1 MAVKSGKNTKALAR
15 FRAALAN
22 YLKKTGKKNN
32 QVASEIGVSSGN
44 FSNIANGDTA
54 PSLAHMELIAD
65 KLGLDLADMLAEGR
79 DILANNDKP
88 MEEADV
94 LSISTTYLDHDLII
108 RVVVILEDFLKQQ
121 KKWLDS
127 ENKAKAFIQMYEARK
142 EHEANGGTVEDSY
155 TLLLPILSEALTH
168 AVDEPLQ
175 KTG

>member
-1 MAVKSGKNTKALAR
+1 MAVTSGENTTAVIRFKASLRRHIAKSGKTQQNFADG
-15 FRAALAN
+15 
-22 YLKKTGKKNN
+22 LKMPASSLKNFLSPSGSFSLGK
-32 QVASEIGVSSGN
+32 
-44 FSNIANGDTA
+44 
-54 PSLAHMELIAD
+54 MEEIAD

-88 MEEADV
+88 MEETDV
-94 LSISTTYLDHDLII
+94 LSESTTYLDHDLII